1 MSSRYFMI
9 LRTLFIKSPM
19 KRVEYLKKHNVF
31 RKCGNR
37 VMINSR
43 KIPLYPNLISIGN
56 NVWIAS
62 GVNFVTH
69 DVIHYMLNGLGRGQ
83 FTEKVGCID
92 IGDNVF
98 IGSNSQIMYDVKI
111 GNNVVIAAGSCVTK
125 DIPDNSVVGG
135 VPAKVIGDFESLVKK
150 RAEFK
155 LEHEFNK
162 SKQEISKEREDE
174 IWEQFYKIKNK

>member
-1 MSSRYFMI
+1 MSSGYFMI

-125 DIPDNSVVGG
+125 DIPDNSVFGG
-135 VPAKVIGDFESLVKK
+135 GPAKVIGDFESLV
-150 RAEFK
+150 
-155 LEHEFNK
+155 
-162 SKQEISKEREDE
+162 
-174 IWEQFYKIKNK
+174 YKIKNK

>member
-62 GVNFVTH
+62 
-69 DVIHYMLNGLGRGQ
+69 
-83 FTEKVGCID
+83 
-92 IGDNVF
+92 
-98 IGSNSQIMYDVKI
+98 
-111 GNNVVIAAGSCVTK
+111 
-125 DIPDNSVVGG
+125 
-135 VPAKVIGDFESLVKK
+135 
-150 RAEFK
+150 
-155 LEHEFNK
+155 
-162 SKQEISKEREDE
+162 
-174 IWEQFYKIKNK
+174 